1 MDPQTRPMIANA
13 RPSTPDEGLSDEEFA
28 LIERCR
34 HGDTAA
40 FGPLVHRY
48 QDRVYNTCLRLCG
61 KPEDAEDF
69 AQEAFVKAFSS
80 LPRFDGRSRF
90 YTWLFRIA
98 VNVVLSARRGGR
110 RTRTVSLDA
119 AESKGGGRPDLRNQV
134 QSNGRDPSDEA
145 DFRERHGRV
154 IAALDELDDE
164 QRAIIILRD
173 IEAMD
178 YAEIAAVLEIAP
190 GTVKSRLHRARM
202 GLRNKLGALVE
213 GECD

>member
-13 RPSTPDEGLSDEEFA
+13 RPLTTDEGLSDEELA

-40 FGPLVHRY
+40 FEPLVHRY

-69 AQEAFVKAFSS
+69 AQEAFFKAFSS
-80 LPRFDGRSRF
+80 LPHFDGRSRF

-110 RTRTVSLDA
+110 RRRVVSLNA
-119 AESKGGGRPDLRNQV
+119 AESEDAGRPVPRNQFKSDG
-134 QSNGRDPSDEA
+134 QDPSHEA
-145 DFRERHGRV
+145 DTRERHGRV
-154 IAALDELDDE
+154 MAALDDLDDE

-173 IEAMD
+173 MEAMD
-178 YAEIAAVLEIAP
+178 YAEIAAVLEIAQ

-202 GLRNKLGALVE
+202 ALRNKLGALVE